1 MKSTKQLLGA
11 RIKEIRRSEGLS
23 QAVLAEKLGLATNF
37 VSRIEVGATY
47 PSLDTLEKMARTLEV
62 ELKDFFDYEHLQE
75 KISMISSVENL
86 LKDATEEKLRLVF
99 KVTKAIMR

>member
-23 QAVLAEKLGLATNF
+23 QADLAEKLSIATNF

-62 ELKDFFDYEHLQE
+62 ELKDFFDYDHLQGE
-75 KISMISSVENL
+75 TLKVSSVEDL
-86 LKDATEEKLRLVF
+86 LKDASEEKLRLVF